1 MKCLKEIDHIGYA
14 VRDIQTTAQ
23 HYIDGGWV
31 LSEIYEET
39 IQNTKIAFLYKSGM
53 PTIEL
58 VSPLDGES
66 PIDNVLKNNGV
77 APYHICYI
85 VDDMMEAVEE
95 LYEEGFKPLFMPV
108 KSIAMEN
115 REICYLYH
123 LDLGAIE
130 LVSRN

>member
-31 LSEIYEET
+31 LSEIYEEK

-66 PIDNVLKNNGV
+66 PVDNVLKNNGV

-108 KSIAMEN
+108 ESIAMEN